1 MNKKNETRRRIIRA
15 DGLNWAI
22 QEWQPGGDII
32 ERGRFTGQVK
42 KAKWKMPES
51 FFRTLTDA
59 ARDLFHEIV
68 GDVPHNE
75 GMTGEQLAAHVTKAE
90 ENVKSYVSSMLE
102 KQKDDVLIGIL
113 QERGY
118 NVTDGK
124 RGRKTLADKEAPV
137 EDGAEEE
144 NN

>member
-1 MNKKNETRRRIIRA
+1 MNEKNETRRRIIRA

-59 ARDLFHEIV
+59 ARSMFHDIV
-68 GDVPHNE
+68 ADGF
-75 GMTGEQLAAHVTKAE
+75 TGVEVAALVDSAE
-90 ENVKSYVSSMLE
+90 ERVKAHVSSMLE

-118 NVTDGK
+118 SVTDGRK
-124 RGRKTLADKEAPV
+124 GRKTLADDAAP
-137 EDGAEEE
+137 EDDHG
-144 NN
+144 